1 MFCCLL
7 SCTHAGKR
15 ITNFSKPHA
24 WLGILQVGKGT
35 SYTPTAEDVGS
46 CLKCE
51 VAAVDIQQNRETGSS
66 SSPSTARVR
75 PIPLCP
81 QRALVPVAPP
91 RGSNAAGKF
100 TALTY
105 NLLAD
110 LYASVRPASAALK
123 AICMLHAQSCAADF
137 TLMAFCQCRT
147 ESLGFVLQGCLRQSV
162 HIITHFTNHIL
173 DLHIHCACANVIRTT
188 KSCIFIACISWA
200 LDQQLAPRKQCA
212 LKLA

>member
-1 MFCCLL
+1 MHLTGPPENGYVSDLSRGSQTVTSGGETCIEVSIFCCLL
-7 SCTHAGKR
+7 SCTNAGKR
-15 ITNFSKPHA
+15 FTFLYHHA
-24 WLGILQVGKGT
+24 LLGILQVGKGT

-51 VAAVDIQQNRETGSS
+51 VAAVDIQHNRETGSS

-75 PIPLCP
+75 PVPLCP

-91 RGSNAAGKF
+91 RGSNSAGKF

-123 AICMLHAQSCAADF
+123 AMCMLHA
-137 TLMAFCQCRT
+137 
-147 ESLGFVLQGCLRQSV
+147 
-162 HIITHFTNHIL
+162 
-173 DLHIHCACANVIRTT
+173 
-188 KSCIFIACISWA
+188 
-200 LDQQLAPRKQCA
+200 
-212 LKLA
+212 